1 MRATKK
7 DLVTVKISDKI
18 AVDTTELQLLCGCER
33 STAVDIGTQA
43 KARIQVGKRVLWNV
57 SKVQKYLDSIA
68 TE

>member
-1 MRATKK
+1 MKATKK

-18 AVDTTELQLLCGCER
+18 AVDTTELQLLCGCGR

-57 SKVQKYLDSIA
+57 NKVQKYLDSIA

>member
-7 DLVTVKISDKI
+7 DVGLKSCEKI
-18 AVDTTELQLLCGCER
+18 AVDTPELQLILGCGR
-33 STAVDIGTQA
+33 RTAVEIGSLA
-43 KARIQVGKRVLWNV
+43 EARVQIGKRLLWNV